1 MQNLNIVITTLN
13 PMKRILTFLV
23 LALMPMFF
31 LHSMAQG
38 NATLV
43 LWHADGT
50 TTDVALYLMPKVEFQ
65 NDKVIITSTVLD
77 MEYPKENILRF
88 SYKGNGTGITTPKTE
103 ANYSQEGDR
112 LVFHGITSID
122 KVAIYTTNGIRV
134 PVHLTAAGEGVTLSL
149 SSIPQGVYVLSVNGK
164 TSKFTRP

>member
-1 MQNLNIVITTLN
+1 MKKVLAIFTL
-13 PMKRILTFLV
+13 MLLTFCTL
-23 LALMPMFF
+23 PT
-31 LHSMAQG
+31 MAQG

-50 TTDVALYLMPKVEFQ
+50 TTDVALYLMPKVEFK
-65 NDKVIITSTVLD
+65 NDKVIVTSTVLD

-88 SYKGNGTGITTPKTE
+88 SYRGNGTGISTPRTD
-103 ANYSQEGDR
+103 ADYSHEGDH
-112 LVFHGITSID
+112 LVFHGIASTD
-122 KVAIYTTNGIRV
+122 KVAIYTANGIRV
-134 PVHLTAAGEGVTLSL
+134 PAHLTTTSDGVMLSL

>member
-1 MQNLNIVITTLN
+1 MRKLLFFITMLFTAVMHL
-13 PMKRILTFLV
+13 P
-23 LALMPMFF
+23 
-31 LHSMAQG
+31 AQS

-50 TTDVALYLMPKVEFQ
+50 TTDVALYLMPKVEFSG
-65 NDKVIITSTVLD
+65 DKVRITSTVLD

-88 SYKGNGTGITTPKTE
+88 SYKGSGTGISSPKAE
-103 ANYSQEGDR
+103 ADYSREGDR
-112 LVFHGITSID
+112 IVFHGISTTD

-134 PVHLTAAGEGVTLSL
+134 PAHLTAIGDGVMLSL
-149 SSIPQGVYVLSVNGK
+149 SSIPQGVYVLSVNGR

>member
-1 MQNLNIVITTLN
+1 MKKVLTIFTL
-13 PMKRILTFLV
+13 MLLTFCSL
-23 LALMPMFF
+23 P
-31 LHSMAQG
+31 SIAQG

-50 TTDVALYLMPKVEFQ
+50 TTDVALYLMPKVEFSG
-65 NDKVIITSTVLD
+65 DKVLITSTVLD

-88 SYKGNGTGITTPKTE
+88 SYKGSGTGISSPRNE
-103 ANYSQEGDR
+103 ADYSQEGDR
-112 LVFHGITSID
+112 LVFHGITSTD

-134 PVHLTAAGEGVTLSL
+134 PAHLIAAGDGVTLSL

>member
-1 MQNLNIVITTLN
+1 
-13 PMKRILTFLV
+13 MKKLLTSVMLLIMTAMTSF
-23 LALMPMFF
+23 
-31 LHSMAQG
+31 AQG

-50 TTDVALYLMPKVEFQ
+50 TTDVALYLMPKVAFQ
-65 NDKVIITSTVLD
+65 NDKVVITSAVLD
-77 MEYPKENILRF
+77 MEYPKSNILRF
-88 SYKGNGTGITTPKTE
+88 TYKGSGTGIAAPKTE

-112 LVFHGITSID
+112 LVFHGVGSAD
-122 KVAIYTTNGIRV
+122 KVVIYTTNGIRV
-134 PVHLTAAGEGVTLSL
+134 PVRLSASGDGVTLSL

>member
-1 MQNLNIVITTLN
+1 MLIIISALPSIAQN
-13 PMKRILTFLV
+13 
-23 LALMPMFF
+23 
-31 LHSMAQG
+31 

-65 NDKVIITSTVLD
+65 NDKVRITSTVLD
-77 MEYPKENILRF
+77 MEYPKSDILRF
-88 SYKGNGTGITTPKTE
+88 SYKGSGTGITAPKNE

-112 LVFHGITSID
+112 LVFHGIMSAD
-122 KVAIYTTNGIRV
+122 KVAVYTANGIRV
-134 PVHLTAAGEGVTLSL
+134 PARLTATADGVALSL

>member
-1 MQNLNIVITTLN
+1 MLLFTAVIHS
-13 PMKRILTFLV
+13 
-23 LALMPMFF
+23 LAQ
-31 LHSMAQG
+31 S

-50 TTDVALYLMPKVEFQ
+50 TTDVALYLMPKVEFR
-65 NDKVIITSTVLD
+65 NDKVLITSTVLD
-77 MEYPKENILRF
+77 MEYPKADILRF
-88 SYKGNGTGITTPKTE
+88 SYKGNGTGIATPKTE
-103 ANYSQEGDR
+103 ADYSQESDR
-112 LVFHGITSID
+112 LIFHGIESTD

-134 PVHLTAAGEGVTLSL
+134 PAQLTAAGDGVTLSL

>member
-1 MQNLNIVITTLN
+1 MTIYHLPT
-13 PMKRILTFLV
+13 
-23 LALMPMFF
+23 
-31 LHSMAQG
+31 MAQG

-50 TTDVALYLMPKVEFQ
+50 TTDVALYLMPKVEFL
-65 NDKVIITSTVLD
+65 NDKVLITSSVLD

-88 SYKGNGTGITTPKTE
+88 SYKGSGTSISSPRNE
-103 ANYSQEGDR
+103 ADYSQEGDR
-112 LVFHGITSID
+112 LVFHGITSTD

-134 PVHLTAAGEGVTLSL
+134 SARLIATGDGVTLSL